1 MVNYMNIYKNIKN
14 FLYDENALMALF
26 NNSIYI
32 YNYQEVVTLTSEEV
46 IIKLDKKILHLGG
59 EDFKIKSMLP
69 KELQIFGLI
78 RKIEVTYE

>member
-1 MVNYMNIYKNIKN
+1 M
-14 FLYDENALMALF
+14 
-26 NNSIYI
+26 
-32 YNYQEVVTLTSEEV
+32 VTLTSEEV
-46 IIKLDKKILHLGG
+46 IIKLDKKVLHLEG

>member
-1 MVNYMNIYKNIKN
+1 MNIYKNIKN

-26 NNSIYI
+26 NNFIYI

-46 IIKLDKKILHLGG
+46 IIKLDKKVLHLEG

-78 RKIEVTYE
+78 RKISINYE

>member
-26 NNSIYI
+26 NNFIYI

-46 IIKLDKKILHLGG
+46 IIKLDKKVLHLEG

-78 RKIEVTYE
+78 RKISINYE

>member
-46 IIKLDKKILHLGG
+46 IIKLDKKVLHLEG

-78 RKIEVTYE
+78 RKISINYE

>member
-1 MVNYMNIYKNIKN
+1 MNIYKNIKN

-26 NNSIYI
+26 NNYIYI
-32 YNYQEVVTLTSEEV
+32 YNYQEIVTLTSEEV
-46 IIKLDKKILHLGG
+46 IIKLDKNVLHLEG

-78 RKIEVTYE
+78 RKISITYE

>member
-1 MVNYMNIYKNIKN
+1 MNIYKNIKN

-26 NNSIYI
+26 NNYIYI
-32 YNYQEVVTLTSEEV
+32 YNYQEVVTLTNKEV
-46 IIKLDKKILHLGG
+46 IIKLDKKVLHLEG

-78 RKIEVTYE
+78 RKIEVNYE

>member
-32 YNYQEVVTLTSEEV
+32 YNYQEVVTLTNEEV
-46 IIKLDKKILHLGG
+46 IIKLDKKVLHLEG

-69 KELQIFGLI
+69 KELQIFGII
-78 RKIEVTYE
+78 RKIEIAYE

>member
-26 NNSIYI
+26 NNFIYI
-32 YNYQEVVTLTSEEV
+32 YNYQEVVNLTSEEV
-46 IIKLDKKILHLGG
+46 IIKLDKKVLHLEG

-78 RKIEVTYE
+78 RKISINYE

>member
-1 MVNYMNIYKNIKN
+1 MNIYKNIKN

-46 IIKLDKKILHLGG
+46 IIKLDAKILHLTGN
-59 EDFKIKSMLP
+59 DFKIKSMLP
-69 KELQIFGLI
+69 KELQIFGII
-78 RKIEVTYE
+78 RKIEIAYE

>member
-1 MVNYMNIYKNIKN
+1 MNIYKNIKN

-26 NNSIYI
+26 NNYIYI
-32 YNYQEVVTLTSEEV
+32 YNYQEIVTLTSEEV
-46 IIKLDKKILHLGG
+46 IIKLDKKVLHLEG

-78 RKIEVTYE
+78 RKIEVNYE

>member
-46 IIKLDKKILHLGG
+46 IIKLDKNVLHLEG